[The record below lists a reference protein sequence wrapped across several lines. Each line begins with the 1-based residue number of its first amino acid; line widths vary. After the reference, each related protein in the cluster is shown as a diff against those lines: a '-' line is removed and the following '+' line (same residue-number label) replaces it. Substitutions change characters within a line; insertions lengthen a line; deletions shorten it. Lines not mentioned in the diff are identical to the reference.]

1 MFKKILIAA
10 LTTASIAATMYTQP
24 VAACAWSEARPDN
37 KRLRQ
42 SDLLVVRADAVLQP
56 EKGIGEF
63 VRVKKLRGKGAVP
76 SAFTFDPNA
85 DPDMGVILS
94 CGAWRWTTAVTQ
106 LSGVFYLRQTTGGY
120 VVYEFKAGK

>member
-1 MFKKILIAA
+1 MSKKILIAA
-10 LTTASIAATMYTQP
+10 LVIASIAAEIHTQP
-24 VAACAWSEARPDN
+24 VAACAWTEARPD
-37 KRLRQ
+37 KERLRQ
-42 SDLLVVRADAVLQP
+42 SDLFVVRGDATLRP

-63 VRVKKLRGKGAVP
+63 VRVKKLRGKGTAP

-85 DPDMGVILS
+85 NPDMGAFRS
-94 CGAWRWTTAVTQ
+94 CGAWRWTTAKTQ